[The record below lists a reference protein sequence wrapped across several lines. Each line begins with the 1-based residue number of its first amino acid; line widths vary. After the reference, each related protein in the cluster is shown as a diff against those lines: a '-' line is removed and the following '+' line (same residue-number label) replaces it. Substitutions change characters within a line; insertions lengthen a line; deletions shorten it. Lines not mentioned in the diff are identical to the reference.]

1 MQPQPFDLTAPDG
14 TTLRGRRW
22 VAEEASTRAV
32 VVIAH
37 GMAEHG
43 ERYARFADALTGAGF
58 AVYAAD
64 HRGHG
69 RTAEGGT
76 LGYFAESDGWNR
88 VTDDIDTVVTHASA
102 EHPNAPIVLFGHS
115 MGSLLAR
122 TYAVRHGERLT
133 ALVLSGT
140 PADAGTL
147 GLVGSKVAA
156 AEARL
161 RGAKHPSKLLDKLSF
176 GAFNKAFKPART
188 DFDWLSR
195 DDAEVDAYVADD
207 KCGFIATAGFY
218 VDMLGG
224 LRLVNTPSFVAA
236 TPAKL
241 PILVVSGDADPA
253 GGDGRGVEAAAAML
267 REGGVED
274 VTLML
279 YPGARHELLNETNR
293 DDVTAHVLAWIE
305 ARLPHDA

>member
-1 MQPQPFDLTAPDG
+1 MQTQPFDLASPDG

-22 VAEEASTRAV
+22 LSDDVPVRAV
-32 VVIAH
+32 LIIAH

-43 ERYARFADALTGAGF
+43 DRYARFAEAATGAGY

-267 REGGVED
+267 RDGGVED
-274 VTLML
+274 VTLKL